1 MKTKI
6 ITPALFAFL
15 FFLPLFAQDRTFVNA
30 TSSEISDNLDLRAV
44 ASIFGEAK
52 NIEDFERKLNDPEIQ
67 ISNLDLNN
75 DNRVDYLRVIESVEG
90 YTHLIIVQ
98 SVLGQ
103 NNFQDVATIEVERD
117 RYNQVQ
123 IQVVGDVYMYGH
135 NYIYEPAYVQTP
147 IIYNSFW
154 VNSYIPYC
162 SAWYYNYYPIY
173 YYSWNTYPV
182 FRYRNNVDIYINFYN
197 HYDYV
202 SVRRSERAI
211 ALHTIR
217 RSNYCERQ
225 YPSRSFAYRNNNV
238 SNRYELDKTRNLQT
252 GAPRDEMA
260 FNNTRTN
267 ATAIKE
273 NNTPRT
279 DNDVRT
285 NFNSVR
291 ENNTPRTDNDVRTNF
306 NSVRENNTPRI
317 DNNVRTNFNSVR
329 ENNTPR
335 TDINVR
341 TNFSSVREN
350 NTPRTD
356 INVRTNFSSI
366 RESSTPRIDNNV
378 RTSFNSVLENNTP
391 RTTGRARTSS
401 NYPRENRITSFENIA
416 KMNLSN
422 RSSNIPSRDNSHSTR
437 QFALSNH
444 EMQSAFARQ
453 NESQDNRASRE
464 NNQQLAERR

>member
-30 TSSEISDNLDLRAV
+30 TSSEISDNLDLKAV

-75 DNRVDYLRVIESVEG
+75 DNRVDYLRVVESVEG

-103 NNFQDVATIEVERD
+103 DNFQDVATIEVERD

-135 NYIYEPAYVQTP
+135 NYIYEPVYVQTP
-147 IIYNSFW
+147 VIYNSFW

-173 YYSWNTYPV
+173 YYAWNPYPV
-182 FRYRNNVDIYINFYN
+182 FRYRNNVNIYINFYN

-225 YPSRSFAYRNNNV
+225 YPSRSFAYRNNNI
-238 SNRYELDKTRNLQT
+238 SNRYELDQARNFKTR
-252 GAPRDEMA
+252 APRDEMA

-267 ATAIKE
+267 ATALKA

-279 DNDVRT
+279 DNNVKT
-285 NFNSVR
+285 NFSSVR
-291 ENNTPRTDNDVRTNF
+291 EN
-306 NSVRENNTPRI
+306 STPRI

-335 TDINVR
+335 TDNNIKNNFNSIRENSTPRIDNNAR
-341 TNFSSVREN
+341 TNFNSVREN
-350 NTPRTD
+350 NTPRID
-356 INVRTNFSSI
+356 KNIRTNFNAVS
-366 RESSTPRIDNNV
+366 
-378 RTSFNSVLENNTP
+378 ENNTP
-391 RTTGRARTSS
+391 RTIGSARTSS
-401 NYPRENRITSFENIA
+401 NYLSENRITSFENITR
-416 KMNLSN
+416 MNSKSI
-422 RSSNIPSRDNSHSTR
+422 RSNISTRDNSHSTP
-437 QFALSNH
+437 QFALSSN

-453 NESQDNRASRE
+453 NESQGNKSLRE
-464 NNQQLAERR
+464 NNQQLEERR